1 MQWRLLKGLIVN
13 VNGAVLSLRRF
24 LAFETPLKTMK
35 NDLNFTLKAHFVL
48 KIYKFLSWLFGHVEK
63 RLDQKNKVNFK
74 IYDVMSWLFLHTQNV
89 VEKLFPDPFLKN

>member
-1 MQWRLLKGLIVN
+1 MSLKNLQFCALQCSEMQWRLLKGLIVN

-48 KIYKFLSWLFGHVEK
+48 KIYKFLS
-63 RLDQKNKVNFK
+63 
-74 IYDVMSWLFLHTQNV
+74 
-89 VEKLFPDPFLKN
+89 